1 MRVLIILC
9 LLLAASPAL
18 AQIGPSV
25 GGAGNYGG
33 SGLSGSRSGLPA
45 KSHDDDEDA
54 AKKPDDKPAEPPPS
68 IPGAMPDSEAVVIPS
83 DKVAAEMSPNDALF
97 DAINRGDLAAAK
109 DALNRGAQLD
119 SHNVL
124 GQTPTDAAIDLSRND
139 ITFLLLSMRGS
150 VASTRVAAGSTADK
164 PTPPGKHGRAML
176 VKTKPKPVRSAPVI
190 ADRGTPNPAVGFT
203 GF

>member
-1 MRVLIILC
+1 MIRLGLFLC
-9 LLLAASPAL
+9 LLSVPAM
-18 AQIGPSV
+18 AQVGPSIGG
-25 GGAGNYGG
+25 GGAGGYGG

-45 KSHDDDEDA
+45 RHPDDDQGSD
-54 AKKPDDKPAEPPPS
+54 KKSDKPEAPPAS
-68 IPGAMPDSEAVVIPS
+68 IPGAQPDADAVVVPS

-97 DAINRGDLAAAK
+97 DAIDRGDLAAAK
-109 DALNRGAQLD
+109 YALNRGAQLD

-124 GQTPTDAAIDLSRND
+124 NQTPTDAAIDLSRND

-150 VASTRVAAGSTADK
+150 VPSHAKAVAATA
-164 PTPPGKHGRAML
+164 PAPASHGRATL
-176 VKTKPKPVRSAPVI
+176 VHATTRRPAVRAPAV

>member
-1 MRVLIILC
+1 MKTLTLLLC
-9 LLLAASPAL
+9 LVSLPAL
-18 AQIGPSV
+18 AQVGPSV
-25 GGAGNYGG
+25 GGGGAGSYGG
-33 SGLSGSRSGLPA
+33 SGLGGSRSGLPA
-45 KSHDDDEDA
+45 RHQDDDQESE
-54 AKKPDDKPAEPPPS
+54 KKSDKPEAPPAS
-68 IPGAMPDSEAVVIPS
+68 IPGAQPDADAVVIPS
-83 DKVAAEMSPNDALF
+83 DKVAAEMLPNDALF

-150 VASTRVAAGSTADK
+150 VPTHGAVASAKAPASAGHAKATLVHATR
-164 PTPPGKHGRAML
+164 HRA
-176 VKTKPKPVRSAPVI
+176 VQAPVV